1 VGLLEGRSTYKPFHY
16 ARAHD
21 YWLKQQNAHWLH
33 TEVPMASD
41 VQDWKLNL
49 TDADRAVVGGVLKGF
64 IQTEIV
70 VNDYWSKNVA
80 RWFPHPE
87 IVMMASAFANMETI
101 HTIAY
106 AHLNDSLGLSD
117 YDAFLEEP
125 TAKAKLDRLLSVE
138 KETPRDIARSLAIF
152 SGFTEGVSLF
162 SSFAALLN
170 FSRSN
175 LLKGVGQI
183 ISFSIRDESLHSDA
197 GCWLFRQFIAENP
210 EIWDDELKRDIYE
223 AARQTVALEDAFID
237 SFFSTGE
244 IRGLKRED
252 LKTFIR
258 RRANVKL
265 GDLGL
270 KRNWTELD
278 ESLLDRMSWFD
289 FLSTGVESQDFFAN
303 RVSDY
308 SKGHMDFDSMFD
320 ETPSIQESSMFA
332 DAE

>member
-1 VGLLEGRSTYKPFHY
+1 MGLLEGRSTYKPFQY
-16 ARAHD
+16 ERAYD
-21 YWLKQQNAHWLH
+21 YWLKQQNAHWMH

-41 VQDWKLNL
+41 VQDWKLHL
-49 TDADRAVVGGVLKGF
+49 SESDRSVVGGVLKGF

-87 IVMMASAFANMETI
+87 VVMMASAFANMETI

-117 YDAFLEEP
+117 YDSFLEEP
-125 TAKAKLDRLLSVE
+125 TAKAKLDRLLHVE

-197 GCWLFRQFIAENP
+197 GCWLFRQFVAENP
-210 EIWDDELKRDIYE
+210 GIWDDELKKDIYE
-223 AARQTVALEDAFID
+223 AARQTVILEDAFVD
-237 SFFSTGE
+237 SFFSVGE
-244 IRGLKRED
+244 IRGLQKDD
-252 LKTFIR
+252 LKSFIR

-270 KRNWTELD
+270 KKNWSDVDDATA
-278 ESLLDRMSWFD
+278 DRMSWFD

-308 SKGHMDFDSMFD
+308 SKGHLNFDAMFD
-320 ETPSIQESSMFA
+320 DASFPVSSLF
-332 DAE
+332 DAAAE